1 MKVNLLLFSL
11 FCVFIEPA
19 FAFVYGGSNLGYLGY
34 PEPRCYIPYNGDNW
48 QKQEYVRCI
57 NDYVENAQNDIKRIR
72 EKAEDAVEK
81 AKQNLIYTY

>member
-1 MKVNLLLFSL
+1 MIKKVTLNEQLRVDTDF
-11 FCVFIEPA
+11 
-19 FAFVYGGSNLGYLGY
+19 
-34 PEPRCYIPYNGDNW
+34 
-48 QKQEYVRCI
+48 I